1 MLIRKKLAILT
12 LVACI
17 ATTGTGCGLFVRDS
31 ELQKNIYGVTSVN
44 NVNATENNC
53 YYVAKNDGTFQKL
66 YMGRA
71 TFYNG
76 KNSSNSARVAWFGR
90 DYDRIPTMYR
100 GEKIV
105 FRSDAEFDEL
115 FVLERFEDL
124 GHTIGV
130 CGLTASGTGRYRFS
144 TDRDDLQIDPDSNA
158 AVLYELGEHMATI
171 EQIGG
176 IQLRSGNISRAGTIV
191 GLEEGRSY
199 KTDVYVG
206 TSVNNYSLIADV
218 RAFVTMETY
227 EIKTYDYEQNRVVSF
242 AFPDGLESGYY
253 LVDGF
258 GFVRY
263 IKSGQE
269 YDPSMDMNLP
279 AGTDVGRDGKARSN
293 RAEEPTGD
301 VKKRASF
308 RLDSDGMKKVVITYS
323 EDSKD
328 PSKQIAPPKARI
340 YGDGAVYTLSV
351 DEEEENTLS
360 GVFDFKAGDYIIEV
374 SGLYLRDYEYR
385 VIAMGEQDGAE

>member
-124 GHTIGV
+124 GHTIGHAIEKYKDFTMAH
-130 CGLTASGTGRYRFS
+130 GLCVA
-144 TDRDDLQIDPDSNA
+144 
-158 AVLYELGEHMATI
+158 
-171 EQIGG
+171 
-176 IQLRSGNISRAGTIV
+176 
-191 GLEEGRSY
+191 
-199 KTDVYVG
+199 VG
-206 TSVNNYSLIADV
+206 TVAAAAISAARGILPEEEFMRVREANRVFGLPTQADEIDEETILTITKSDKKMAAGRIRFILFDRIGHAFIADDVTDEELLEGIKSVNGV
-218 RAFVTMETY
+218 RA
-227 EIKTYDYEQNRVVSF
+227 
-242 AFPDGLESGYY
+242 
-253 LVDGF
+253 
-258 GFVRY
+258 
-263 IKSGQE
+263 
-269 YDPSMDMNLP
+269 
-279 AGTDVGRDGKARSN
+279 
-293 RAEEPTGD
+293 
-301 VKKRASF
+301 
-308 RLDSDGMKKVVITYS
+308 
-323 EDSKD
+323 
-328 PSKQIAPPKARI
+328 
-340 YGDGAVYTLSV
+340 
-351 DEEEENTLS
+351 
-360 GVFDFKAGDYIIEV
+360 
-374 SGLYLRDYEYR
+374 
-385 VIAMGEQDGAE
+385 